1 MTPNPSLHGVRPTRE
16 QQLVMREML
25 RNLLGE
31 NDFDKL
37 CIGIKVGD
45 INGDVLKIF
54 VPDEN
59 CATDIKLHHSDDF
72 VVAAQYALGLPI
84 RMLNVV
90 PADLSTSIGDH
101 ETAARFASDGRNNLK
116 SP

>member
-1 MTPNPSLHGVRPTRE
+1 MTPSLSLHEMRPTRE

-37 CIGIKVGD
+37 CIGIEVGD
-45 INGDVLKIF
+45 INGDVLQIS

-59 CATDIKLHHSDDF
+59 CAADIKLHYSDDF

-84 RMLNVV
+84 RTLNVV
-90 PADLSTSIGDH
+90 PADLSASVGDD
-101 ETAARFASDGRNNLK
+101 EIAGSFRE
-116 SP
+116 

>member
-1 MTPNPSLHGVRPTRE
+1 MTPILSLHEARPTRE

-37 CIGIKVGD
+37 CIGIEVGD
-45 INGDVLKIF
+45 INGDVLQIF

-59 CATDIKLHHSDDF
+59 CAADIKLHHSDDF
-72 VVAAQYALGLPI
+72 VVAAEYALGLPI

-90 PADLSTSIGDH
+90 PADLSASVGDD
-101 ETAARFASDGRNNLK
+101 EIAGSFRE
-116 SP
+116 